1 MHDVRVQRYI
11 FAAAA
16 SFAALLSG
24 AGELDVAREA
34 LRDGLWEVA
43 RTHASKLEGD
53 EAAVLVLESYA
64 REGRWEDALKT
75 IDSGGPHSGGAFS
88 YYKALALAES
98 GRKSEASAVLASA
111 KFDDKEFAVPVA
123 RLRAR
128 LAADAGNGREA
139 LRIVRENALADGDVE
154 SRMDAASV
162 MAASGDA
169 AGAERIWRAVASDT
183 NAAERAFVTAAANLG
198 DAKLLRSAYGRAKS
212 VDMRRLAGLRLG
224 RALLAD
230 SKTFEEGASMI
241 RAIAK
246 DAPDAKGAKESFSAL
261 ADALLAAGR
270 FQDAADAYR
279 LLLETWPAAAFDPQ
293 VQEGRAWSLRKLGKS
308 EEALEAFAR
317 AEETSG
323 NDGARAAAALAQG
336 DVLAEMGR
344 GEEAMSKYRL
354 ILSKY
359 PKTASAEKL
368 TVVVRQ
374 RELESRGREL
384 YKNYSFAEA
393 QKVFAQLAEED
404 PARRPRMR
412 FFEVLCLYGQGR
424 DRDALEL
431 ARGLAE
437 SSPDAEIRAETT
449 LWLAKY
455 AYNRRRWGE
464 SCRLFSSFADMMPKS
479 REAPSAL
486 TWSAR
491 AAFAENDFKLA
502 IQTATKL
509 AERYPDSPERVR
521 GYIVQGEALIELAR
535 FDEAV
540 LVLERALMAESAPP
554 EERLRAQVI
563 KADALFAM
571 GADNPARYREAL
583 DSYRAVLLGEALSPS
598 LKITVSFK
606 TGRALEKLKRMDEAV
621 DQYYAEVVLAYREGR
636 LAGVR
641 FDDEARAAFS
651 RAAFRLADE
660 YESRGKDFQAMHI
673 LELVVASDVPAADE
687 AEKRIDRIQTKG
699 KFL

>member
-1 MHDVRVQRYI
+1 M
-11 FAAAA
+11 
-16 SFAALLSG
+16 AALLAG

-75 IDSGGPHSGGAFS
+75 LDAGGPHNGEAFA
-88 YYKALALAES
+88 YYRALALAES
-98 GRKSEASAVLASA
+98 GRKSEASSVLSSS
-111 KFDDKEFAVPVA
+111 KFEDKAFAVPVA
-123 RLRAR
+123 RLRAK
-128 LAADAGNGREA
+128 LAADAGDSQEA
-139 LRIVRENALADGDVE
+139 LKIVRENGLADGDEE
-154 SRMDAASV
+154 SRMAAASI
-162 MAASGDA
+162 MAAAGDA

-183 NAAERAFVTAAANLG
+183 NAAERASVTAAANLG
-198 DAKLLRSAYGRAKS
+198 DAELLRGAYARAKS
-212 VDMRRLAGLRLG
+212 ADLRRLAGLRLG

-230 SKTFEEGASMI
+230 QKTFEEGAAMV

-246 DAPDAKGAKESFSAL
+246 DAPDAEGAKESFAAL
-261 ADALLAAGR
+261 ADALLASGR
-270 FQDAADAYR
+270 VQESADAYR
-279 LLLETWPAAAFDPQ
+279 HLLDTWPAAAFDPQ
-293 VQEGRAWSLRKLGKS
+293 VQEGRAWALRKLGKPD
-308 EEALEAFAR
+308 EALEAYAR
-317 AEETSG
+317 AEETAK
-323 NDGARAAAALAQG
+323 DDAARAAAALAQG
-336 DVLAEMGR
+336 DVMAETGR
-344 GEEAMSKYRL
+344 GEEAMAKYRL

-359 PKTASAEKL
+359 PKTPSAEKL
-368 TVVVRQ
+368 GVVVRL
-374 RELESRGREL
+374 RELESRGRDL
-384 YKNYSFAEA
+384 YKNYNFAEA
-393 QKVFAQLAEED
+393 QKAFAKLAEED

-424 DRDALEL
+424 DREAVDL
-431 ARGLAE
+431 ARSLAE
-437 SSPDAEIRAETT
+437 SSPDPEIRAEAT

-502 IQTATKL
+502 IQTVTKL
-509 AERYPDSPERVR
+509 AERYPDSPERAR

-540 LVLERALMAESAPP
+540 LVLERALMSEGAPP

-583 DSYRAVLLGEALSPS
+583 AAYRAVLLGEALSPS

-606 TGRALEKLKRMDEAV
+606 IGRALEKLKRMDEAV
-621 DQYYAEVVLAYREGR
+621 DQYYTEVVLAYREGR
-636 LAGVR
+636 LSGVR

>member
-1 MHDVRVQRYI
+1 MRELRHI

-16 SFAALLSG
+16 SIAALLAG

-34 LRDGLWEVA
+34 LRDGLWDVA
-43 RTHASKLEGD
+43 RTHASKIEGD

-64 REGRWEDALKT
+64 REGRWGDVLKT
-75 IDSGGPHSGGAFS
+75 LDAGGPYTNSAFS
-88 YYKALALAES
+88 YYRALALAES
-98 GRKSEASAVLASA
+98 GRKSEASEVLASA
-111 KFDDKEFAVPVA
+111 KLDDGALAVPGA

-128 LAADAGNGREA
+128 LAADAGDEQEA
-139 LRIVRENALADGDVE
+139 LRIVREHKLAEGDVE
-154 SRMDAASV
+154 ARMDAASI
-162 MAASGDA
+162 MAAFGDK

-183 NAAERAFVTAAANLG
+183 NAAERAYVTAAANLG
-198 DAKLLRSAYGRAKS
+198 DAAVLRGAYERAKYA
-212 VDMRRLAGLRLG
+212 DLRRLAGLRLG

-230 SKTFEEGASMI
+230 PKTFEEGAEMV

-246 DAPDAKGAKESFSAL
+246 DAPDADGAKEAFAAL

-270 FQDAADAYR
+270 NQEAADAYR
-279 LLLETWPAAAFDPQ
+279 QLMETWPAAAFDPQ
-293 VQEGRAWSLRKLGKS
+293 VQEGRAWSLRKLGKI

-317 AEETSG
+317 AEETAKDD
-323 NDGARAAAALAQG
+323 NARAAAALAQG
-336 DVLAEMGR
+336 DVLSESGR
-344 GEEAMSKYRL
+344 GEEAMAKYRL
-354 ILSKY
+354 IQSKY

-368 TVVVRQ
+368 SVVVRQ
-374 RELESRGREL
+374 RELESKGRDL

-393 QKVFAQLAEED
+393 QKVFAQLAEEN
-404 PARRPRMR
+404 PARGPRMR

-424 DRDALEL
+424 DAEALGL

-464 SCRLFSSFADMMPKS
+464 SCRLFSAFADMMPKS

-486 TWSAR
+486 MWSAR

-502 IQTATKL
+502 IQNVTKL
-509 AERYPDSPERVR
+509 ADRYPDSPERAR
-521 GYIVQGEALIELAR
+521 GYVVQGEALIELAR

-540 LVLERALMAESAPP
+540 LVLERALMSEDLPA

-606 TGRALEKLKRMDEAV
+606 IGRALEKLKRMEEAV

-636 LAGVR
+636 LEGVR
-641 FDDEARAAFS
+641 FDDEARAAFA

-660 YESRGKDFQAMHI
+660 YESRGKDFQAMRI

-687 AEKRIDRIQTKG
+687 AEKRLDRIQKKG